1 MKSVR
6 SRLTV
11 TFIGLIAVILAVIWG
26 VNKWYLEDFYVTKKV
41 QALNA
46 MYTAIDAQIAE
57 NKDNGI
63 TIEEAMERDRDANGN
78 ITEGNLQRLI
88 RNFSDSANVSV
99 LIIDNSTEDATVYS
113 TSRDTKFLKDRVDR
127 YIFGWA
133 KAKYTIEEAMER
145 DRDANGNITEGNLQR
160 LIRNFSDS
168 ANVSVLII
176 DNSTED
182 ATVYST
188 SRDTKF
194 LKDRVDRY
202 IFGWAKAKY
211 TILEENEQYKIQK
224 TYDPQ
229 RESMYLESWGFF
241 TDNSTAFIMSAP
253 LSSVGESVRLANQ
266 FLLYVGIIAAAIGG
280 LVIYLTARQISK
292 PIYRLSNLSERMS
305 NLDFEAK
312 YEPEKHEMEEI
323 QVLGNSMNTL
333 SERLEETISELK
345 SANNQLT
352 KDIEEKTK
360 IDEMRKE
367 FIANVS
373 HELKTPIALIQ
384 GYAEGLQE
392 GMGEEKESRDY
403 YCDVIVDEANKMNQ
417 MVKQLL
423 TLSSLESGND
433 KPVMDRFNLTELIK
447 GVVNASKI
455 LIEQN
460 QIRVEFDDQTP
471 VYVWADEFKI
481 EQVVTNYLSNA
492 IHHIDGE
499 KKIIIRM
506 IPENGLVRVSVFNT
520 GTPIPEEAIPNL
532 WTKFYKVDKA
542 RTRAYGG
549 TGIGLSI
556 VKAIMD
562 AHNQQY
568 GVKNWEN
575 GVEFWFTLDGRNS

>member
-1 MKSVR
+1 M
-6 SRLTV
+6 TV
-11 TFIGLIAVILAVIWG
+11 IFVGLMMAMIAVIWG
-26 VNKWYLEDFYVTKKV
+26 INKWYLEKYYITEKV
-41 QALNA
+41 ESIEAAYDAFNWQLESNA
-46 MYTAIDAQIAE
+46 E
-57 NKDNGI
+57 RGI
-63 TIEEAMERDRDANGN
+63 SIQEAMKREQDADGN
-78 ITEGNLQRLI
+78 IKEGNLQKLFRD
-88 RNFSDSANVSV
+88 FSDKANVSM
-99 LIIDNSTEDATVYS
+99 LMIDNSADSSAVYS
-113 TSRDTKFLKDRVDR
+113 TARDAKFLRDRMER
-127 YIFGWA
+127 YIFG
-133 KAKYTIEEAMER
+133 KNHMDVK
-145 DRDANGNITEGNLQR
+145 
-160 LIRNFSDS
+160 
-168 ANVSVLII
+168 V
-176 DNSTED
+176 
-182 ATVYST
+182 
-188 SRDTKF
+188 
-194 LKDRVDRY
+194 
-202 IFGWAKAKY
+202 
-211 TILEENEQYKIQK
+211 LEENEAYTLQV
-224 TYDPQ
+224 TFDPW
-229 RESMYLESWGFF
+229 RDGSYLESWGFF

-460 QIRVEFDDQTP
+460 QIQVEFDDQTP

>member
-1 MKSVR
+1 MMKSIR

-41 QALNA
+41 QALNGA
-46 MYTAIDAQIAE
+46 YEAIDSRIEE
-57 NKDNGI
+57 NKENGI
-63 TIEEAMERDRDANGN
+63 SIEDAMRREKDADGN

-113 TSRDTKFLKDRVDR
+113 TSRDTKFLKDR
-127 YIFGWA
+127 I
-133 KAKYTIEEAMER
+133 
-145 DRDANGNITEGNLQR
+145 
-160 LIRNFSDS
+160 
-168 ANVSVLII
+168 
-176 DNSTED
+176 
-182 ATVYST
+182 
-188 SRDTKF
+188 
-194 LKDRVDRY
+194 DRY

-211 TILEENEQYKIQK
+211 TILEENDQYKIQK

-241 TDNSTAFIMSAP
+241 SDNSTAFIMSAP
-253 LSSVGESVRLANQ
+253 LSSIGESVRLANQ
-266 FLLYVGIIAAAIGG
+266 FLLYVGMIAVLIGA
-280 LVIYLTARQISK
+280 LVIYLVAKQITM
-292 PIYRLSNLSERMS
+292 PIYKLSNLSERMS
-305 NLDFEAK
+305 DLDFNAK
-312 YEPEKHEMEEI
+312 YESGKHDMEEI

-333 SERLEETISELK
+333 SSRLEETISELK

-403 YCDVIVDEANKMNQ
+403 YCDVIVDEANKM
-417 MVKQLL
+417 VKQLL

-433 KPVMDRFNLTELIK
+433 KPVMDRFNLTELVR

-455 LIEQN
+455 LIDQN
-460 QIRVEFDDQTP
+460 GIQVEFDDQTP

-499 KKIIIRM
+499 KKIIIKM
-506 IPENGLVRVSVFNT
+506 LPENNIVRVSVFNT
-520 GTPIPEEAIPNL
+520 GTPIPEDAIPNL

-575 GVEFWFTLDGRNS
+575 GVEFWFTLDGSNS

>member
-63 TIEEAMERDRDANGN
+63 
-78 ITEGNLQRLI
+78 
-88 RNFSDSANVSV
+88 
-99 LIIDNSTEDATVYS
+99 
-113 TSRDTKFLKDRVDR
+113 
-127 YIFGWA
+127 
-133 KAKYTIEEAMER
+133 TIEEAMER

-292 PIYRLSNLSERMS
+292 PIYRLSNLSKRMS

-460 QIRVEFDDQTP
+460 QIQVEFDDQTP

>member
-1 MKSVR
+1 MKSIR

-41 QALNA
+41 QALNGA
-46 MYTAIDAQIAE
+46 YEAIDSRIEE
-57 NKDNGI
+57 NKENGI
-63 TIEEAMERDRDANGN
+63 SIEDAMRREKDADGN

-113 TSRDTKFLKDRVDR
+113 TSRDTKFLKDR
-127 YIFGWA
+127 I
-133 KAKYTIEEAMER
+133 
-145 DRDANGNITEGNLQR
+145 
-160 LIRNFSDS
+160 
-168 ANVSVLII
+168 
-176 DNSTED
+176 
-182 ATVYST
+182 
-188 SRDTKF
+188 
-194 LKDRVDRY
+194 DRY

-211 TILEENEQYKIQK
+211 TILEENDQYKIQK

-241 TDNSTAFIMSAP
+241 SDNSTAFIMSAP
-253 LSSVGESVRLANQ
+253 LSSIGESVRLANQ
-266 FLLYVGIIAAAIGG
+266 FLLYVGMIAVLIGA
-280 LVIYLTARQISK
+280 LVVYLVAKQITM
-292 PIYRLSNLSERMS
+292 PIYKLSNLSERMS
-305 NLDFEAK
+305 DLDFNAK
-312 YEPEKHEMEEI
+312 YESGKHDMEEI

-360 IDEMRKE
+360 IDEMRKD

-403 YCDVIVDEANKMNQ
+403 YCDVIVDEANKMNK

-423 TLSSLESGND
+423 TLFLESGND
-433 KPVMDRFNLTELIK
+433 KPMDRFNLTELVR

-455 LIEQN
+455 LLEQN
-460 QIRVEFDDQTP
+460 EIQVDFDAQTP

-499 KKIIIRM
+499 KKIIIKM
-506 IPENGLVRVSVFNT
+506 LPENNIVRVSVFNT
-520 GTPIPEEAIPNL
+520 GTPIPEDAIPNL

-575 GVEFWFTLDGRNS
+575 GVEFWFTLDGSNS

>member
-1 MKSVR
+1 MMKSIR

-41 QALNA
+41 QALNSA
-46 MYTAIDAQIAE
+46 YEAIDSQ
-57 NKDNGI
+57 
-63 TIEEAMERDRDANGN
+63 IEENRDYGISIEDAMRRERDADGN

-113 TSRDTKFLKDRVDR
+113 T
-127 YIFGWA
+127 
-133 KAKYTIEEAMER
+133 
-145 DRDANGNITEGNLQR
+145 
-160 LIRNFSDS
+160 
-168 ANVSVLII
+168 
-176 DNSTED
+176 
-182 ATVYST
+182 
-188 SRDTKF
+188 
-194 LKDRVDRY
+194 
-202 IFGWAKAKY
+202 KAKY
-211 TILEENEQYKIQK
+211 TILEENDQYKIQK

-229 RESMYLESWGFF
+229 RESVYLESWGFF
-241 TDNSTAFIMSAP
+241 SDNSTAFIMSAP
-253 LSSVGESVRLANQ
+253 LSSIGESVRLANQ
-266 FLLYVGIIAAAIGG
+266 FLLYVGMIAVLIGA
-280 LVIYLTARQISK
+280 LVIYLVAKQITM
-292 PIYRLSNLSERMS
+292 PIYKLSNLSERMS
-305 NLDFEAK
+305 DLDFNAK
-312 YEPEKHEMEEI
+312 YESGKHDMEEI

-360 IDEMRKE
+360 IDEMRKD

-403 YCDVIVDEANKMNQ
+403 YCDVIVDEANKMNK

-433 KPVMDRFNLTELIK
+433 KPVMDRFNLTELVR

-455 LIEQN
+455 LLEQN
-460 QIRVEFDDQTP
+460 EIQVDFDAQTP

-499 KKIIIRM
+499 KKIIIKM
-506 IPENGLVRVSVFNT
+506 LPENNIVRVSVFNT
-520 GTPIPEEAIPNL
+520 GTPIPEDAIPNL

-575 GVEFWFTLDGRNS
+575 GVEFWFTLDGSNS

>member
-1 MKSVR
+1 MMKSVR

-63 TIEEAMERDRDANGN
+63 
-78 ITEGNLQRLI
+78 
-88 RNFSDSANVSV
+88 
-99 LIIDNSTEDATVYS
+99 
-113 TSRDTKFLKDRVDR
+113 
-127 YIFGWA
+127 
-133 KAKYTIEEAMER
+133 TIEEAMER

-460 QIRVEFDDQTP
+460 QIQVEFDDQTP

-575 GVEFWFTLDGRNS
+575 GVEFWTEEIHKYIWKKENPEHFGCEPGFFFAVRESVKI

>member
-1 MKSVR
+1 MKSIR

-41 QALNA
+41 QALNGA
-46 MYTAIDAQIAE
+46 YEAIDSRIEE
-57 NKDNGI
+57 NKENGI
-63 TIEEAMERDRDANGN
+63 SIEDAMRREKDADGN

-113 TSRDTKFLKDRVDR
+113 TSRDTKFLKDR
-127 YIFGWA
+127 I
-133 KAKYTIEEAMER
+133 
-145 DRDANGNITEGNLQR
+145 
-160 LIRNFSDS
+160 
-168 ANVSVLII
+168 
-176 DNSTED
+176 
-182 ATVYST
+182 
-188 SRDTKF
+188 
-194 LKDRVDRY
+194 DRY

-211 TILEENEQYKIQK
+211 TILEENDQYKIQK

-241 TDNSTAFIMSAP
+241 SDNSTAFIMSAP
-253 LSSVGESVRLANQ
+253 LSSIGESVRLANQ
-266 FLLYVGIIAAAIGG
+266 FLLYVGMIAVLTGA
-280 LVIYLTARQISK
+280 LVVYLVAKQITM
-292 PIYRLSNLSERMS
+292 PIYKLSNLSERM
-305 NLDFEAK
+305 
-312 YEPEKHEMEEI
+312 
-323 QVLGNSMNTL
+323 
-333 SERLEETISELK
+333 EETISALK

-360 IDEMRKE
+360 IDEMRKD

-403 YCDVIVDEANKMNQ
+403 YCDVIVDEANKMNK

-433 KPVMDRFNLTELIK
+433 KPVMDRFNLTELVR

-455 LIEQN
+455 LLEQN
-460 QIRVEFDDQTP
+460 EIQVDFDAQTP

-499 KKIIIRM
+499 KKIIIKM
-506 IPENGLVRVSVFNT
+506 LPENNIVRVSVFNT
-520 GTPIPEEAIPNL
+520 GTPIPEDAIPNL

-568 GVKNWEN
+568 GVKNWEK
-575 GVEFWFTLDGRNS
+575 GVEFWFTLDGSNS